1 MPDSA
6 RTVLRQ
12 PTHRR
17 VRRRWLAFAV
27 AYFAASFSVVPAFG
41 QEDTA
46 DFFKARCYGCH
57 TIGGGRLQ
65 GPDLKNVTQRKDR
78 EWLIG
83 FMTDPPGVIDSGD
96 PYANKLVQEARN
108 VRMPVVAGMTR
119 ERAEKLLDLIDEES
133 KKAKSRFE
141 GVKLI
146 TRPFTPADADE
157 GREMFLG
164 RKRLENGGTA
174 CISCHSMHDMP
185 ALGGGRL
192 GPELTRVFDKYKDR
206 KTLGMWLAA
215 PGTATMQPVFKNH
228 PLTPEEIHALSAYF
242 SASARESTS
251 DSAPSRVSF
260 LLLGLFV
267 SAVLVFGMDAV
278 WKRRFHAVRKPLVES
293 ETLPASE
300 RGS

>member
-1 MPDSA
+1 MAESA
-6 RTVLRQ
+6 RTFIRPATPRLVQ
-12 PTHRR
+12 S
-17 VRRRWLAFAV
+17 RWFAFAV
-27 AYFAASFSVVPAFG
+27 ACVAASFSAVPATA

-46 DFFKARCYGCH
+46 DFFKSRCYGCH

-78 EWLIG
+78 EWLLG
-83 FMTDPPGVIDSGD
+83 FMTDPPGVIASGD
-96 PYANKLVQEARN
+96 PYATKLVEEARN
-108 VRMPVVAGMTR
+108 IRMPAIAGMTR
-119 ERAEKLLDLIDEES
+119 ERAERLLDLIDEES

-146 TRPFTPADADE
+146 TRPFTAADADE
-157 GREMFLG
+157 GRELFLG

-174 CISCHSMHDMP
+174 CISCHSMHDLP

-206 KTLGMWLAA
+206 KTLGTWLAA
-215 PGTATMQPVFKNH
+215 GGTATMQPVFKDH
-228 PLTPEEIHALSAYF
+228 PLTPEEIHSLSAYF
-242 SASARESTS
+242 SASAGESTS
-251 DSAPSRVSF
+251 DPAPSRVSF

-267 SAVLVFGMDAV
+267 SAALVFGMDAV

-293 ETLPASE
+293 ETSPTPE
-300 RGS
+300 NGP